1 MEPYTRREVWDTTKK
16 RVGGGRSKGNKGSSG
31 TVQCSLCGAVVPSDK
46 AKRQTRFTSLV
57 DSRLLKELQQQ
68 GSSITSTKVTK
79 INCISCAVHRG
90 VVKVRGK
97 DERREVIR
105 RRRPSPI

>member
-1 MEPYTRREVWDTTKK
+1 MY
-16 RVGGGRSKGNKGSSG
+16 
-31 TVQCSLCGAVVPSDK
+31 
-46 AKRQTRFTSLV
+46 
-57 DSRLLKELQQQ
+57 
-68 GSSITSTKVTK
+68 
-79 INCISCAVHRG
+79 CISCAVHRG